1 MYDFKFTDIGEGL
14 HEGQILKW
22 FFKVG
27 DTVKDGDVLCVV
39 ETDKVNAE
47 IPAPVS
53 GVITKLGAE
62 VGQTIHVGETLVLID
77 ETGKGAPA
85 PAPVVKEEVKPA
97 VVKEEEVKPA
107 PVKKEEPK
115 KEVAE
120 EKGAAVVGEVVVSN
134 DVIASSDEGF
144 ENAAP
149 AAVTTGKVL
158 ATPVARKMAADL
170 GVTLTTVKGSG
181 ENGRVMKADILS
193 ASQTVAR
200 PAAPQS
206 YTPTTQAMPALP
218 KDGVKRVKISKLRQ
232 AIVKAMNTAN
242 IVIPS
247 TTLMDEIDI
256 TKLVEFRKSQKDK
269 LAEKGI
275 KLTFL
280 PFIVK
285 AVTMAIKEYPL
296 FNASFDHDTDEIVFK
311 DFINIGIA
319 VDTPDGLIVP
329 NVKNADSKSIVSL
342 AQEIEALG
350 TATRNRTVK
359 LEDLQNGT
367 FSITNYGTTGI
378 KLGTPVIKH
387 PELAILGIGSIYR
400 KPVVEGEQIVI
411 RDVLPLSL
419 TIDHRVIDGADGGRF
434 LIKVKELLAD
444 PMQIFLFLS

>member
-1 MYDFKFTDIGEGL
+1 MYDFKFSDIGEGL

-27 DTVKDGDVLCVV
+27 DKVKEGDVLCVV

-62 VGQTIHVGETLVLID
+62 VGQTIHVGETLVMID
-77 ETGKGAPA
+77 DTGKGATPVAAA
-85 PAPVVKEEVKPA
+85 PAPKAEVKKDAP
-97 VVKEEEVKPA
+97 KPEVKKQA
-107 PVKKEEPK
+107 
-115 KEVAE
+115 AE

-134 DVIASSDEGF
+134 DVIASSNEGF
-144 ENAAP
+144 ENSSVVVSSSNA
-149 AAVTTGKVL
+149 KVL

-170 GVTLTTVKGSG
+170 KVDLSKLKGSG
-181 ENGRVMKADILS
+181 ESGRVMKADIQAAAKSQGSTSIGTSSLS
-193 ASQTVAR
+193 FA
-200 PAAPQS
+200 
-206 YTPTTQAMPALP
+206 TPSMPTLP

-242 IVIPS
+242 LVIPS
-247 TTLMDEIDI
+247 TTLMDEIDV
-256 TKLVEFRKSQKDK
+256 TKLVEFRKSQKAK
-269 LAEKGI
+269 LEEKGI

-285 AVTMAIKEYPL
+285 AVTMAIKDYPI
-296 FNASFDHDTDEIVFK
+296 FNASFDHDTEEVVFK

-329 NVKNADSKSIVSL
+329 NVKHADQKSIVTL
-342 AQEIEALG
+342 AKEIEALG
-350 TATRNRTVK
+350 AATRARTVK
-359 LEDLQNGT
+359 LDELQNGT

-400 KPVVEGEQIVI
+400 KPVVEGDQIVI

-434 LIKVKELLAD
+434 LMKVKELLSD

>member
-1 MYDFKFTDIGEGL
+1 MYDFKFSDIGEGL

-27 DTVKDGDVLCVV
+27 DKVKEGDVLCVV

-47 IPAPVS
+47 IPAPVT
-53 GVITKLGAE
+53 GIITKLGAE
-62 VGQTIHVGETLVLID
+62 VGQTIHVGETLVMID
-77 ETGKGAPA
+77 DTGKGAASAA
-85 PAPVVKEEVKPA
+85 PAPKAE
-97 VVKEEEVKPA
+97 
-107 PVKKEEPK
+107 VKKEAAKPEVK
-115 KEVAE
+115 KEAAE

-134 DVIASSDEGF
+134 DVIASSNEGF
-144 ENAAP
+144 ENSNVVVASSNA
-149 AAVTTGKVL
+149 KVL

-170 GVTLTTVKGSG
+170 KVDLSKLKGSG
-181 ENGRVMKADILS
+181 ESGRVMKADIQAAAKVQGSTSPSVSTS
-193 ASQTVAR
+193 ASYS
-200 PAAPQS
+200 APS
-206 YTPTTQAMPALP
+206 MPALP

-242 IVIPS
+242 LVIPS
-247 TTLMDEIDI
+247 TTLMDEIDV
-256 TKLVEFRKSQKDK
+256 TKLVEFRKSQKAK
-269 LAEKGI
+269 LEEKGI

-285 AVTMAIKEYPL
+285 AVTMAIKDYPI
-296 FNASFDHDTDEIVFK
+296 FNASFDHETEEVVFK

-329 NVKNADSKSIVSL
+329 NVKHADQKSIVTL
-342 AQEIEALG
+342 AKEIEALG
-350 TATRNRTVK
+350 AATRARTVK
-359 LEDLQNGT
+359 LDELQNGT

-400 KPVVEGEQIVI
+400 KPVVEGDQIVI

-434 LIKVKELLAD
+434 LMKVKELLSD

>member
-27 DTVKDGDVLCVV
+27 DKVKDGDVLCVV

-53 GVITKLGAE
+53 GIITKLGAA

-77 ETGKGAPA
+77 ESGKGA
-85 PAPVVKEEVKPA
+85 APVVT
-97 VVKEEEVKPA
+97 A
-107 PVKKEEPK
+107 PKADVKKEAVKPEVK
-115 KEVAE
+115 KEAAE

-134 DVIASSDEGF
+134 DVIASSNEGF
-144 ENAAP
+144 EHTEKAT
-149 AAVTTGKVL
+149 VSSGKVL

-170 GVTLTTVKGSG
+170 KVQLSQLKGTG
-181 ENGRVMKADILS
+181 ENGRIMKADIQAAAKS
-193 ASQTVAR
+193 GQASVGA
-200 PAAPQS
+200 S
-206 YTPTTQAMPALP
+206 TTQSSTFTFQATAMPALP

-242 IVIPS
+242 QVIPS
-247 TTLMDEIDI
+247 TTLMDEFDV
-256 TKLVEFRKSQKDK
+256 TKLVEFRKSQKAK
-269 LAEKGI
+269 LEEKGI
-275 KLTFL
+275 KLTYL

-285 AVTMAIKEYPL
+285 AVTMAIKDFPI
-296 FNASFDHDTDEIVFK
+296 FNASFDHDTEEVVYK
-311 DFINIGIA
+311 DFINIGVA

-329 NVKNADSKSIVSL
+329 NVKNADQKSIVTL
-342 AQEIEALG
+342 AKEIEALG
-350 TATRNRTVK
+350 VATRARTVK
-359 LEDLQNGT
+359 MDDLQNGT

-387 PELAILGIGSIYR
+387 PELAILGVGSIYR
-400 KPVVEGEQIVI
+400 KPVVEGDQIVI

-434 LIKVKELLAD
+434 LLKVKELLSD

>member
-27 DTVKDGDVLCVV
+27 DKVKEGDVLCVV

-47 IPAPVS
+47 IPAPVT
-53 GVITKLGAE
+53 GVITKLGAQ
-62 VGQTIHVGETLVLID
+62 VGQTIHVGETLVTID
-77 ETGKGAPA
+77 DSGKSAATAHETPKTEIK
-85 PAPVVKEEVKPA
+85 KEAAKPEVKKQA
-97 VVKEEEVKPA
+97 
-107 PVKKEEPK
+107 
-115 KEVAE
+115 AE

-134 DVIASSDEGF
+134 DVIASSNEGF
-144 ENAAP
+144 ENS
-149 AAVTTGKVL
+149 TTVIENKGKVL

-170 GVTLTTVKGSG
+170 KVDITKLKGSG
-181 ENGRVMKADILS
+181 EQGRIMKADIQAAAKS
-193 ASQTVAR
+193 TTGSSTQSQATSTFAF
-200 PAAPQS
+200 QS
-206 YTPTTQAMPALP
+206 VSMPTLP

-242 IVIPS
+242 LVIPS
-247 TTLMDEIDI
+247 TTLMDEIDV
-256 TKLVEFRKSQKDK
+256 TKLVEFRKSQKAK
-269 LAEKGI
+269 LEEKGI
-275 KLTFL
+275 KLTYL

-285 AVTMAIKEYPL
+285 AVTMAIKDYPI
-296 FNASFDHDTDEIVFK
+296 FNASFDHEAEEIVYK
-311 DFINIGIA
+311 DFINIGVA

-329 NVKNADSKSIVSL
+329 NVKNADQKSIVTL
-342 AQEIEALG
+342 AKEIETLG
-350 TATRNRTVK
+350 AATRARTVK
-359 LEDLQNGT
+359 LEELQNGT

-387 PELAILGIGSIYR
+387 PELAILGVGSIYR
-400 KPVVEGEQIVI
+400 KPVVEGDQIVI

-434 LIKVKELLAD
+434 LLKVKELLSD

>member
-1 MYDFKFTDIGEGL
+1 MYDFKFSDIGEGL

-27 DTVKDGDVLCVV
+27 DKVKEGDVLCVV

-47 IPAPVS
+47 IPAPVN

-62 VGQTIHVGETLVLID
+62 VGQTIHVGETLVMID
-77 ETGKGAPA
+77 DTGKGA
-85 PAPVVKEEVKPA
+85 APV
-97 VVKEEEVKPA
+97 A
-107 PVKKEEPK
+107 PSPQAEVKKEAPKPEVK
-115 KEVAE
+115 KEAAE

-134 DVIASSDEGF
+134 DVIASSNEGF
-144 ENAAP
+144 ENSNV
-149 AAVTTGKVL
+149 VTTSSNGKVL

-170 GVTLTTVKGSG
+170 KVDISKLKGSG
-181 ENGRVMKADILS
+181 ESGRVMKADIQAAAKTQGSTSTGTSS
-193 ASQTVAR
+193 ASF
-200 PAAPQS
+200 AAPS
-206 YTPTTQAMPALP
+206 MPALP

-242 IVIPS
+242 LVIPS
-247 TTLMDEIDI
+247 TTLMDEIDV
-256 TKLVEFRKSQKDK
+256 TKLVEFRKSQKAK
-269 LAEKGI
+269 LEEKGI

-285 AVTMAIKEYPL
+285 AVTMAIKDYPI
-296 FNASFDHDTDEIVFK
+296 FNASFDHETEEVVFK

-329 NVKNADSKSIVSL
+329 NVKQADQKSIVTL
-342 AQEIEALG
+342 AKEIEALG
-350 TATRNRTVK
+350 AATRARTVK
-359 LEDLQNGT
+359 LDELQNGT

-400 KPVVEGEQIVI
+400 KPVVEGDQIVI

-434 LIKVKELLAD
+434 LMKVKELLSD

>member
-1 MYDFKFTDIGEGL
+1 MYDFKFSDIGEGL

-27 DTVKDGDVLCVV
+27 DKVKEGDVLCVV

-47 IPAPVS
+47 IPAPVT
-53 GVITKLGAE
+53 GIITKLGAQ
-62 VGQTIHVGETLVLID
+62 VGQTIHVGETLVMID
-77 ETGKGAPA
+77 DTGKGASPVASA
-85 PAPVVKEEVKPA
+85 PASKAE
-97 VVKEEEVKPA
+97 
-107 PVKKEEPK
+107 VKKEAAKPEVK
-115 KEVAE
+115 KQAAE

-134 DVIASSDEGF
+134 DVIASSNEGF
-144 ENAAP
+144 ENSSVVVASSNA
-149 AAVTTGKVL
+149 KVL

-170 GVTLTTVKGSG
+170 KVDLSKLKGSG
-181 ENGRVMKADILS
+181 ESGRVMKADIQAAAKYQGS
-193 ASQTVAR
+193 TSTGTSSVSF
-200 PAAPQS
+200 AAPS
-206 YTPTTQAMPALP
+206 MPTLP

-242 IVIPS
+242 LVIPS
-247 TTLMDEIDI
+247 TTLMDEIDV
-256 TKLVEFRKSQKDK
+256 TKLVEFRKSQKAK
-269 LAEKGI
+269 LEEKGI

-285 AVTMAIKEYPL
+285 AVTMAIKDYPI
-296 FNASFDHDTDEIVFK
+296 FNASFDHETEEVVFK

-329 NVKNADSKSIVSL
+329 NVKHADQKSIVTL
-342 AQEIEALG
+342 AKEIEALG
-350 TATRNRTVK
+350 AATRARTVK
-359 LEDLQNGT
+359 LDELQNGT

-434 LIKVKELLAD
+434 LMKVKELLSD

>member
-1 MYDFKFTDIGEGL
+1 MYDFKFSDIGEGL

-27 DTVKDGDVLCVV
+27 DKVKEGDVLCVV

-47 IPAPVS
+47 IPAPVN

-62 VGQTIHVGETLVLID
+62 VGQTIHVGETLVMID
-77 ETGKGAPA
+77 DTGKGATPVAPA
-85 PAPVVKEEVKPA
+85 PAPKAE
-97 VVKEEEVKPA
+97 
-107 PVKKEEPK
+107 VKKEPAKPEVK
-115 KEVAE
+115 KEAAE

-134 DVIASSDEGF
+134 DVIASSNEGF
-144 ENAAP
+144 ENSNVVVASSNA
-149 AAVTTGKVL
+149 KVL
-158 ATPVARKMAADL
+158 ATPVARKMAADFKVDL
-170 GVTLTTVKGSG
+170 SLLKGSG
-181 ENGRVMKADILS
+181 ESGRVMKADIQA
-193 ASQTVAR
+193 ASKSQGSSSPSVASSTSF
-200 PAAPQS
+200 AAPS
-206 YTPTTQAMPALP
+206 MPALP

-242 IVIPS
+242 LVIPS
-247 TTLMDEIDI
+247 TTLMDEIDV
-256 TKLVEFRKSQKDK
+256 TKLVEFRKSQKAK
-269 LAEKGI
+269 LEEKGI

-285 AVTMAIKEYPL
+285 AVTMAIKDHPI
-296 FNASFDHDTDEIVFK
+296 FNASFDHETEEVVFK

-329 NVKNADSKSIVSL
+329 NVKHADQKSIVTL
-342 AQEIEALG
+342 AKEIEALG
-350 TATRNRTVK
+350 AATRARTVK
-359 LEDLQNGT
+359 LDELQHGT

-400 KPVVEGEQIVI
+400 KPVVEGDQIVI

-434 LIKVKELLAD
+434 LMKVKELLSD

>member
-1 MYDFKFTDIGEGL
+1 MYDFKFSDIGEGL

-27 DTVKDGDVLCVV
+27 DKVKDGDVLCVV

-53 GVITKLGAE
+53 GIITKLGAE
-62 VGQTIHVGETLVLID
+62 VGQTIHVGETLVMID
-77 ETGKGAPA
+77 DTGKGATSAA
-85 PAPVVKEEVKPA
+85 PAAKAEAKKEAPKP
-97 VVKEEEVKPA
+97 E
-107 PVKKEEPK
+107 VKKEA
-115 KEVAE
+115 AE

-134 DVIASSDEGF
+134 DVIASSNEGF
-144 ENAAP
+144 ENTSTVVAP
-149 AAVTTGKVL
+149 TMNAKVL

-170 GVTLTTVKGSG
+170 KVDLSKLKGSG
-181 ENGRVMKADILS
+181 ESGRVMKADI
-193 ASQTVAR
+193 Q
-200 PAAPQS
+200 AAAQAQGS
-206 YTPTTQAMPALP
+206 TSTGVSSVSFATPGMPTLP

-242 IVIPS
+242 LVIPS
-247 TTLMDEIDI
+247 TTLMDEIDV
-256 TKLVEFRKSQKDK
+256 TKLVEFRKSQKAK
-269 LAEKGI
+269 LEEKGI

-285 AVTMAIKEYPL
+285 AVTMAIKDYPI
-296 FNASFDHDTDEIVFK
+296 FNASFDHETEEVVYK

-329 NVKNADSKSIVSL
+329 NVKQADQKSIVTL
-342 AQEIEALG
+342 AKEIEALG
-350 TATRNRTVK
+350 AATRARTVK
-359 LEDLQNGT
+359 LDELQNGT

-400 KPVVEGEQIVI
+400 KPVVEGDQIVI

-434 LIKVKELLAD
+434 LMKVKELLSD

>member
-27 DTVKDGDVLCVV
+27 DRVKDGDVLCVV

-47 IPAPVS
+47 LPSPVN
-53 GVITKLGAE
+53 GIIVKLGAE
-62 VGQTIHVGETLVLID
+62 VGQTIHVGETVVLID
-77 ETGKGAPA
+77 DSVGATSA
-85 PAPVVKEEVKPA
+85 AKPVVATPQAEEKPKVA
-97 VVKEEEVKPA
+97 QPE
-107 PVKKEEPK
+107 VKKEA
-115 KEVAE
+115 AE

-144 ENAAP
+144 ENND
-149 AAVTTGKVL
+149 AVQSSSAKVL

-170 GVTLTTVKGSG
+170 RVDLTKVKGTG
-181 ENGRVMKADILS
+181 ESGRVMKADIQKAASVTVTTTSSSSVAS
-193 ASQTVAR
+193 ASALVA
-200 PAAPQS
+200 PS
-206 YTPTTQAMPALP
+206 MPALP
-218 KDGVKRVKISKLRQ
+218 KEGVRRVKITKLRQ

-242 IVIPS
+242 MLIPA
-247 TTLMDEIDI
+247 TTLMDEIDVS
-256 TKLVEFRKSQKDK
+256 KLVEFRKSQKDK

-285 AVTMAIKEYPL
+285 AVTMAIKEYPI
-296 FNASFDHDTDEIVFK
+296 FNASFDHESEEIVFK

-329 NVKNADSKSIVSL
+329 NVKNADSKSIVTL

-350 TATRNRTVK
+350 AATRNRTVK

-387 PELAILGIGSIYR
+387 PELAILGIGSIYK
-400 KPVVEGEQIVI
+400 KPVVENDQIVI
-411 RDVLPLSL
+411 REVLPLSL
-419 TIDHRVIDGADGGRF
+419 SIDHRVIDGADGGRF
-434 LIKVKELLAD
+434 LSNVKELLAD

>member
-27 DTVKDGDVLCVV
+27 DRVKDGDVLCVV

-47 IPAPVS
+47 LPSPVN
-53 GVITKLGAE
+53 GIIVKLGAE
-62 VGQTIHVGETLVLID
+62 VGQTIHVGETVVIID
-77 ETGKGAPA
+77 DSTDGSAAAKP
-85 PAPVVKEEVKPA
+85 EVKVEA
-97 VVKEEEVKPA
+97 VKPEVKVEAAKPE
-107 PVKKEEPK
+107 VKKEA
-115 KEVAE
+115 AE

-144 ENAAP
+144 ENSQAAE
-149 AAVTTGKVL
+149 TTSTKVL

-170 GVTLTTVKGSG
+170 RVDLTKVKGTG
-181 ENGRVMKADILS
+181 ESGRVMKADIQKAASSNPTVSATPAVSTS
-193 ASQTVAR
+193 ASFVA
-200 PAAPQS
+200 PS
-206 YTPTTQAMPALP
+206 MPALP
-218 KDGVKRVKISKLRQ
+218 KEGVRRVKITKLRQ

-242 IVIPS
+242 LVIPA
-247 TTLMDEIDI
+247 TTLMDEIDVS
-256 TKLVEFRKSQKDK
+256 KLVEFRKSQKDK

-285 AVTMAIKEYPL
+285 AVTMAIKEYPI
-296 FNASFDHDTDEIVFK
+296 FNASFDHEAEEIVFK

-329 NVKNADSKSIVSL
+329 NVKNADSKSIVTL

-350 TATRNRTVK
+350 AATRNRTVK
-359 LEDLQNGT
+359 MEDLQNGT

-387 PELAILGIGSIYR
+387 PELAILGIGSIYK
-400 KPVVEGEQIVI
+400 KPVVENDQIVI
-411 RDVLPLSL
+411 REVLPLSL
-419 TIDHRVIDGADGGRF
+419 SIDHRVIDGADGGRF
-434 LIKVKELLAD
+434 LSKVKELLAD

>member
-1 MYDFKFTDIGEGL
+1 MYDFKFSDIGEGL

-27 DTVKDGDVLCVV
+27 DKVKEGDVLCVV

-47 IPAPVS
+47 IPAPVN

-62 VGQTIHVGETLVLID
+62 VGQTIHVGETLVMID
-77 ETGKGAPA
+77 DTGKAA
-85 PAPVVKEEVKPA
+85 APVA
-97 VVKEEEVKPA
+97 TA
-107 PVKKEEPK
+107 PKAEVKKETPK
-115 KEVAE
+115 PEVKKQAAE

-134 DVIASSDEGF
+134 DVIASSNEGF
-144 ENAAP
+144 ENS
-149 AAVTTGKVL
+149 AVTVVSSNVKVL

-170 GVTLTTVKGSG
+170 KVDLSKLKGTG
-181 ENGRVMKADILS
+181 ESGRVMKADIQ
-193 ASQTVAR
+193 AAAKSQGSSSVATSSVSF
-200 PAAPQS
+200 AAPS
-206 YTPTTQAMPALP
+206 MPSLP

-242 IVIPS
+242 LVIPS
-247 TTLMDEIDI
+247 TTLMDEIDV
-256 TKLVEFRKSQKDK
+256 TKLVEFRKSQKAK
-269 LAEKGI
+269 LEEKGI
-275 KLTFL
+275 KLTYL

-285 AVTMAIKEYPL
+285 AVTMAIKDYPI
-296 FNASFDHDTDEIVFK
+296 FNASFDHESEEIVYK
-311 DFINIGIA
+311 DFVNIGVA

-329 NVKNADSKSIVSL
+329 NVKNADQKSIVTL
-342 AQEIEALG
+342 AKEIEALG
-350 TATRNRTVK
+350 TATRARTVK
-359 LEDLQNGT
+359 LEELQHGT

-400 KPVVEGEQIVI
+400 KPVVEGDQIVI

-434 LIKVKELLAD
+434 LLKVKELLSD

>member
-1 MYDFKFTDIGEGL
+1 MYDFKFSDIGEGL

-27 DTVKDGDVLCVV
+27 DKVKEGDVLCVV

-47 IPAPVS
+47 IPAPVN

-62 VGQTIHVGETLVLID
+62 VGQTIHVGETLVMID
-77 ETGKGAPA
+77 DNAKGA
-85 PAPVVKEEVKPA
+85 APVA
-97 VVKEEEVKPA
+97 TA
-107 PVKKEEPK
+107 PKADVKKETPKPEVK
-115 KEVAE
+115 KEAAE

-134 DVIASSDEGF
+134 DVIASSNEGF
-144 ENAAP
+144 ENSS
-149 AAVTTGKVL
+149 VTVVSSNVKVL

-170 GVTLTTVKGSG
+170 KVDLSKLKGSG
-181 ENGRVMKADILS
+181 ESGRVMKADIQAAAKS
-193 ASQTVAR
+193 QGTSSVATASVSF
-200 PAAPQS
+200 AAPS
-206 YTPTTQAMPALP
+206 MPSLP

-242 IVIPS
+242 VVIPS
-247 TTLMDEIDI
+247 TTLMDEIDV
-256 TKLVEFRKSQKDK
+256 TKLVEFRKSQKAK
-269 LAEKGI
+269 LEEKGI
-275 KLTFL
+275 KLTYL

-285 AVTMAIKEYPL
+285 AVTMAIKDYPI
-296 FNASFDHDTDEIVFK
+296 FNASFDHESEEIVYK
-311 DFINIGIA
+311 DFVNIGVA

-329 NVKNADSKSIVSL
+329 NVKNADQKSIVTL
-342 AQEIEALG
+342 AKEIETLG
-350 TATRNRTVK
+350 AATRARTVK
-359 LEDLQNGT
+359 LEELQNGT

-400 KPVVEGEQIVI
+400 KPVVEGDQIVI

-434 LIKVKELLAD
+434 LLKVKELLSD

>member
-1 MYDFKFTDIGEGL
+1 MYDFKFSDIGEGL

-27 DTVKDGDVLCVV
+27 DKVKEGDVLCVV

-47 IPAPVS
+47 IPAPIS
-53 GVITKLGAE
+53 GIITKLGAQ
-62 VGQTIHVGETLVLID
+62 VGQTIHVGETLVMID
-77 ETGKGAPA
+77 DTGKGATPVAAA
-85 PAPVVKEEVKPA
+85 PAPKAEVKKDAP
-97 VVKEEEVKPA
+97 KPEVKKQA
-107 PVKKEEPK
+107 
-115 KEVAE
+115 AE

-134 DVIASSDEGF
+134 DVIASSNEGF
-144 ENAAP
+144 ENSSVV
-149 AAVTTGKVL
+149 VTSSNAKVL

-170 GVTLTTVKGSG
+170 KVDLSKLKGSG
-181 ENGRVMKADILS
+181 ESGRVMKADIQAAAKSQGSTSTGTSSLS
-193 ASQTVAR
+193 FA
-200 PAAPQS
+200 
-206 YTPTTQAMPALP
+206 TPSMPTLP

-242 IVIPS
+242 LVIPS
-247 TTLMDEIDI
+247 TTLMDEIDV
-256 TKLVEFRKSQKDK
+256 TKLVEFRKSQKAK
-269 LAEKGI
+269 LEEKGI

-285 AVTMAIKEYPL
+285 AVTMAIKDYPI
-296 FNASFDHDTDEIVFK
+296 FNASFDHDTEEVVFK

-329 NVKNADSKSIVSL
+329 NVKHADQKSIVTL
-342 AQEIEALG
+342 AKEIEALG
-350 TATRNRTVK
+350 AATRARTVK
-359 LEDLQNGT
+359 LDELQNGT

-434 LIKVKELLAD
+434 LMKVKELLSD

>member
-27 DTVKDGDVLCVV
+27 DKVKEGDVLCVV

-47 IPAPVS
+47 IPAPVN
-53 GVITKLGAE
+53 GIITKLGAE
-62 VGQTIHVGETLVLID
+62 VGQTIHVGETLVMID
-77 ETGKGAPA
+77 DTGKGAPA
-85 PAPVVKEEVKPA
+85 VVEAPKAEVKVDQP
-97 VVKEEEVKPA
+97 KPEV
-107 PVKKEEPK
+107 K

-134 DVIASSDEGF
+134 DVIASSNEGF
-144 ENAAP
+144 ENTQPVAQS
-149 AAVTTGKVL
+149 TGKVL

-170 GVTLTTVKGSG
+170 KVDLSKLKGTG
-181 ENGRVMKADILS
+181 DNGRIMKADIQAAAKSVGTTTS
-193 ASQTVAR
+193 ATVSTSF
-200 PAAPQS
+200 AAP
-206 YTPTTQAMPALP
+206 AMPALP

-242 IVIPS
+242 LVIPS
-247 TTLMDEIDI
+247 TTLMDEIDV
-256 TKLVEFRKSQKDK
+256 TKLVEFRKSQKAK
-269 LAEKGI
+269 LEEKGV
-275 KLTFL
+275 KLTYL

-285 AVTMAIKEYPL
+285 AVTMAIKEYPI
-296 FNASFDHDTDEIVFK
+296 FNASFDHDTEEVVYK
-311 DFINIGIA
+311 DFINIGLA

-329 NVKNADSKSIVSL
+329 NVKNADQKSIVTL
-342 AQEIEALG
+342 AKEIESLG
-350 TATRNRTVK
+350 AATRARTVK
-359 LEDLQNGT
+359 LEELQNGT

-387 PELAILGIGSIYR
+387 PELAILGVGSIYR
-400 KPVVEGEQIVI
+400 KPVVEGDQIVI

-434 LIKVKELLAD
+434 LLKVKELLSD

>member
-1 MYDFKFTDIGEGL
+1 MYDFKFSDIGEGL

-27 DTVKDGDVLCVV
+27 DKVKEGDVLCVV

-53 GVITKLGAE
+53 GVITKLGAQ
-62 VGQTIHVGETLVLID
+62 VGQTIHVGETLVMID
-77 ETGKGAPA
+77 DNAKGA
-85 PAPVVKEEVKPA
+85 APVA
-97 VVKEEEVKPA
+97 TA
-107 PVKKEEPK
+107 PKAEVKKETPK
-115 KEVAE
+115 PEVKKQAAE

-134 DVIASSDEGF
+134 DVIASSNEGF
-144 ENAAP
+144 ENS
-149 AAVTTGKVL
+149 AVTVVSSNVKVL

-170 GVTLTTVKGSG
+170 KVDLSKLKGTG
-181 ENGRVMKADILS
+181 ESGRVMKADIQAAAKS
-193 ASQTVAR
+193 QGTSSVATASVSF
-200 PAAPQS
+200 AAPS
-206 YTPTTQAMPALP
+206 MPSLP

-242 IVIPS
+242 VVIPS
-247 TTLMDEIDI
+247 TTLMDEIDV
-256 TKLVEFRKSQKDK
+256 TKLVEFRKSQKAK
-269 LAEKGI
+269 LEEKGI
-275 KLTFL
+275 KLTYL

-285 AVTMAIKEYPL
+285 AVTMAIKDYPI
-296 FNASFDHDTDEIVFK
+296 FNASFDHESEEIVYK
-311 DFINIGIA
+311 DFVNIGVA

-329 NVKNADSKSIVSL
+329 NVKNADQKSIVTL
-342 AQEIEALG
+342 AKEIEALG
-350 TATRNRTVK
+350 AATRARTVK
-359 LEDLQNGT
+359 LEELQNGT

-400 KPVVEGEQIVI
+400 KPVVEGDQIVI

-419 TIDHRVIDGADGGRF
+419 SIDHRVIDGADGGRF
-434 LIKVKELLAD
+434 LLKVKELLSD

>member
-1 MYDFKFTDIGEGL
+1 MYDFKFSDIGEGL

-27 DTVKDGDVLCVV
+27 DKVKEGDVLCVV

-62 VGQTIHVGETLVLID
+62 VGQTIHVGETLVMID
-77 ETGKGAPA
+77 DTGKGAVSAA
-85 PAPVVKEEVKPA
+85 PAPKAEVKKDAP
-97 VVKEEEVKPA
+97 KPE
-107 PVKKEEPK
+107 VKKEA
-115 KEVAE
+115 AE

-134 DVIASSDEGF
+134 DVIASSNEGF
-144 ENAAP
+144 ENS
-149 AAVTTGKVL
+149 AVVVASSNAKVL

-170 GVTLTTVKGSG
+170 KVDLSKLKGSG
-181 ENGRVMKADILS
+181 ESGRVMKADIQ
-193 ASQTVAR
+193 AAAKSQGSTSTGTSSVSFA
-200 PAAPQS
+200 
-206 YTPTTQAMPALP
+206 TPSMPTLP

-242 IVIPS
+242 LVIPS
-247 TTLMDEIDI
+247 TTLMDEIDV
-256 TKLVEFRKSQKDK
+256 TKLVEFRKSQKAK
-269 LAEKGI
+269 LEEKGI

-285 AVTMAIKEYPL
+285 AVTMAIKDYPI
-296 FNASFDHDTDEIVFK
+296 FNASFDHDTEEVVFK

-329 NVKNADSKSIVSL
+329 NVKHADQKSIVTL
-342 AQEIEALG
+342 AKEIEALG
-350 TATRNRTVK
+350 AATRARTVK
-359 LEDLQNGT
+359 LDELQNGT

-400 KPVVEGEQIVI
+400 KPVVEGDQIVI

-434 LIKVKELLAD
+434 LMKVKELLSD

>member
-1 MYDFKFTDIGEGL
+1 MYDFKFSDIGEGL

-27 DTVKDGDVLCVV
+27 DKVKEGDVLCVV

-53 GVITKLGAE
+53 GIITKLGAE
-62 VGQTIHVGETLVLID
+62 VGQTIHVGETLVMID
-77 ETGKGAPA
+77 DTGKGATPVAAA
-85 PAPVVKEEVKPA
+85 PAPKAEVKKDAP
-97 VVKEEEVKPA
+97 KPEVKKQA
-107 PVKKEEPK
+107 
-115 KEVAE
+115 AE

-134 DVIASSDEGF
+134 DVIASSNEGF
-144 ENAAP
+144 ENSSVVITSSNA
-149 AAVTTGKVL
+149 KVL

-170 GVTLTTVKGSG
+170 KVDLSKLKGSG
-181 ENGRVMKADILS
+181 ESGRVMKADIQAAAKSQGSTSTGTSSLS
-193 ASQTVAR
+193 FA
-200 PAAPQS
+200 
-206 YTPTTQAMPALP
+206 TPSMPTLP

-242 IVIPS
+242 LVIPS
-247 TTLMDEIDI
+247 TTLMDEIDV
-256 TKLVEFRKSQKDK
+256 TKLVEFRKSQKAK
-269 LAEKGI
+269 LEEKGI

-285 AVTMAIKEYPL
+285 AVTMAIKDYPI
-296 FNASFDHDTDEIVFK
+296 FNASFDHDTEEVVFK

-329 NVKNADSKSIVSL
+329 NVKHADQKSIVTL
-342 AQEIEALG
+342 AKEIEALG
-350 TATRNRTVK
+350 AATRARTVK
-359 LEDLQNGT
+359 LDELQNGT

-434 LIKVKELLAD
+434 LMKVKELLSD

>member
-27 DTVKDGDVLCVV
+27 DRVKDGDVLCVV

-47 IPAPVS
+47 LPSPVN
-53 GVITKLGAE
+53 GIIVKLGAE

-77 ETGKGAPA
+77 DSVGGASVAKPAEAKVEAVKAAPA
-85 PAPVVKEEVKPA
+85 KP
-97 VVKEEEVKPA
+97 E
-107 PVKKEEPK
+107 VKKEA
-115 KEVAE
+115 AE

-144 ENAAP
+144 ENSEVASKP
-149 AAVTTGKVL
+149 STKVL
-158 ATPVARKMAADL
+158 ATPVARKMASDL
-170 GVTLTTVKGSG
+170 RVDLTKVKGTG
-181 ENGRVMKADILS
+181 ESGRVMKADIQKA
-193 ASQTVAR
+193 ASYSTTISTPSSVSSGPSFVA
-200 PAAPQS
+200 PS
-206 YTPTTQAMPALP
+206 MPALP
-218 KDGVKRVKISKLRQ
+218 KEGVRRVKITKLRQ

-242 IVIPS
+242 MLIPA
-247 TTLMDEIDI
+247 TTLMDEIDVS
-256 TKLVEFRKSQKDK
+256 KLVEFRKSQKDK

-285 AVTMAIKEYPL
+285 AVTMAIKEYPI
-296 FNASFDHDTDEIVFK
+296 FNASFDHESEEIVFK

-329 NVKNADSKSIVSL
+329 NVKNADAKSIVTL
-342 AQEIEALG
+342 AQEIESLG
-350 TATRNRTVK
+350 AATRNRTVK
-359 LEDLQNGT
+359 LEDLQHGT

-387 PELAILGIGSIYR
+387 PELAILGIGSIYK
-400 KPVVEGEQIVI
+400 KPVVENDQIVI
-411 RDVLPLSL
+411 REVLPLSL
-419 TIDHRVIDGADGGRF
+419 SIDHRVIDGADGGRF
-434 LIKVKELLAD
+434 LSKVKELLAD

>member
-27 DTVKDGDVLCVV
+27 DKVKEGDVLCVV

-47 IPAPVS
+47 IPAPVN
-53 GVITKLGAE
+53 GFITKLGAQ
-62 VGQTIHVGETLVLID
+62 VGQTIHVGETLVTID
-77 ETGKGAPA
+77 DSGKSTAAVTEAPKA
-85 PAPVVKEEVKPA
+85 E
-97 VVKEEEVKPA
+97 
-107 PVKKEEPK
+107 VKKEAPK
-115 KEVAE
+115 PEVKKQAAE

-134 DVIASSDEGF
+134 DVIASSNEGF
-144 ENAAP
+144 ENSAG
-149 AAVTTGKVL
+149 AVENKGKVL

-170 GVTLTTVKGSG
+170 KVDITKLKGSG
-181 ENGRVMKADILS
+181 EQGRIMKADIQAAAKS
-193 ASQTVAR
+193 TSGSSTQSQATSTFAF
-200 PAAPQS
+200 QS
-206 YTPTTQAMPALP
+206 VSMPALP

-242 IVIPS
+242 LVIPS
-247 TTLMDEIDI
+247 TTLMDEIDV
-256 TKLVEFRKSQKDK
+256 TKLVEFRKSQKAK
-269 LAEKGI
+269 LEEKGI
-275 KLTFL
+275 KLTYL

-285 AVTMAIKEYPL
+285 AVTMAIKDYPI
-296 FNASFDHDTDEIVFK
+296 FNASFDHEAEEIVYK
-311 DFINIGIA
+311 DFINIGVA

-329 NVKNADSKSIVSL
+329 NVKNADQKSIVTL
-342 AQEIEALG
+342 AKEIETLG
-350 TATRNRTVK
+350 AATRARTVK
-359 LEDLQNGT
+359 LEELQNGT

-387 PELAILGIGSIYR
+387 PELAILGVGSIYR
-400 KPVVEGEQIVI
+400 KPVVEGDQIVI

-434 LIKVKELLAD
+434 LLKVKELLSD

>member
-27 DTVKDGDVLCVV
+27 DRVKDGDVLCVV

-47 IPAPVS
+47 LPSPVN
-53 GVITKLGAE
+53 GIIVKLGAE
-62 VGQTIHVGETLVLID
+62 VGQTIHVGETVVIID
-77 ETGKGAPA
+77 DSTDGSGAA
-85 PAPVVKEEVKPA
+85 KAEVKVEA
-97 VVKEEEVKPA
+97 VKPEVKVEDAKPE
-107 PVKKEEPK
+107 VKKEA
-115 KEVAE
+115 AE

-144 ENAAP
+144 ENND
-149 AAVTTGKVL
+149 AVQTSSAKVL

-170 GVTLTTVKGSG
+170 HVDLTKVKGTG
-181 ENGRVMKADILS
+181 ESGRVMKADIQKAATSSPTVS
-193 ASQTVAR
+193 A
-200 PAAPQS
+200 
-206 YTPTTQAMPALP
+206 TPTVSTGPSIVTASMPALP
-218 KDGVKRVKISKLRQ
+218 KEGVRRVKITKLRQ

-242 IVIPS
+242 LVIPA
-247 TTLMDEIDI
+247 TTLMDEIDVS
-256 TKLVEFRKSQKDK
+256 KLVEFRKSQKDK

-285 AVTMAIKEYPL
+285 AVTMAIKEYPI
-296 FNASFDHDTDEIVFK
+296 FNASFDHEAEEIVFK

-329 NVKNADSKSIVSL
+329 NIKNADSKSIVTL

-350 TATRNRTVK
+350 ASTRNRTVK

-387 PELAILGIGSIYR
+387 PELAILGIGSIYK
-400 KPVVEGEQIVI
+400 KPIVENDQIVI
-411 RDVLPLSL
+411 REVLPLSL
-419 TIDHRVIDGADGGRF
+419 SIDHRVIDGADGGRF
-434 LIKVKELLAD
+434 LSKVKELLAD